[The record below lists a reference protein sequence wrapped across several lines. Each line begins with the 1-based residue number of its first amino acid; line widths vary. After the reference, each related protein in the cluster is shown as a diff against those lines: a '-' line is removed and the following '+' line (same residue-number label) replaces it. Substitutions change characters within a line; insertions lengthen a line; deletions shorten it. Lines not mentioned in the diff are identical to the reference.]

1 MAVDRA
7 GRAGVRARSSA
18 PFWLALLVMAG
29 GSAAAQEP
37 ARDQGK
43 SVEGFGEAR
52 RGDVPEGT
60 LEMMTPETDKAI
72 KNGLAWLARTQN
84 ADGSFGS
91 GTYRGNI
98 AVTSLAGL
106 AFMSSGSS
114 PGRGPYGAQID
125 KALAY
130 VMDNTSPVGLHRGGR
145 RRRRTGRC
153 IRTASARCSWPKPTG

>member
-7 GRAGVRARSSA
+7 GRVGIGAHSFRL
-18 PFWLALLVMAG
+18 FWPAIFVMAG
-29 GSAAAQEP
+29 GWAAAQEP

-43 SVEGFGEAR
+43 SIEGFGEAR

-60 LEMMTPETDKAI
+60 LEMMTPKTDEAI
-72 KNGLAWLARTQN
+72 QNGLAWLARTQS

-91 GTYRGNI
+91 STYRGNI

-114 PGRGPYGAQID
+114 PGRGLY
-125 KALAY
+125 
-130 VMDNTSPVGLHRGGR
+130 GR
-145 RRRRTGRC
+145 RLTRP
-153 IRTASARCSWPKPTG
+153 WFM